1 MKLEPPQLLASR
13 QEVLVFFGLVFL
25 LFITSLLGEYRTYR
39 QLTRYDDAIV
49 AATVEQQY
57 EKRREGSAYQVVKLR
72 SESGA
77 PFFITV
83 PTALRNLQG
92 YEVLV
97 WLKTDR
103 LDFWHYLGGF
113 FANGAIDAVSPQR
126 QWKFRVGEWI
136 AGQHAEPRSGALFA
150 ALFTATPLPQDLRES
165 LARLGISHLL
175 AISGFHLGLLS
186 LFLFVLLRLPYRYL
200 QARLFPW
207 RNARRDLFY
216 AAAAVLWGYALFL
229 HYPPSV
235 LRAFAMMLIGFI
247 LYDRGL
253 RLLSF
258 QTLGIAVVLLIAFWP
273 RLLFSAGFWLSV
285 AGVFY
290 IFLFLQRFAD
300 RGGLFTFVGIHL
312 WVYAMMLPIGL
323 ALFGTFSALHPLSV
337 FWTMAFILFY
347 PLALL
352 LHTVGA
358 GGVLDTLVDWILEL
372 PATPVHIE
380 FGVWFLGAWIGLS
393 LLALPFKT
401 VKMLLPFLA
410 AAVFV
415 GAVYQVA

>member
-13 QEVLVFFGLVFL
+13 QEVEVFLGLVFL
-25 LFITSLLGEYRTYR
+25 LFIISLLGEYRTYR
-39 QLTRYDDAIV
+39 QLTRFDDAVV

-57 EKRREGSAYQVVKLR
+57 IKRKEGGAYQVLKLR
-72 SESGA
+72 SKAGA

-83 PTALRNLQG
+83 PTALRDLEG
-92 YEVLV
+92 YEVRV

-113 FANGAIDAVSPQR
+113 FAYGAIDAVLPQR
-126 QWKFRVGEWI
+126 QWKFRAGEWI
-136 AGQHAEPRSGALFA
+136 ESQHTEVRSGALFA
-150 ALFTATPLPQDLRES
+150 ALFTATPLPPNLRES

-186 LFLFVLLRLPYRYL
+186 LFLFTLLRFPYRYF
-200 QARLFPW
+200 QTHLFPW

-216 AAAAVLWGYALFL
+216 IAAAVLWGYALFL

-253 RLLSF
+253 RILSF

-273 RLLFSAGFWLSV
+273 RLLFSTGFWLSV

-300 RGGLFTFVGIHL
+300 RGRLFTFVGIHL
-312 WVYAMMLPIGL
+312 WVYGMMLPIAL
-323 ALFGTFSALHPLSV
+323 ALFGTYSALHPLSV
-337 FWTMAFILFY
+337 LWTMAFILFY

-352 LHTVGA
+352 LHAVGL
-358 GGVLDTLVDWILEL
+358 GGVLDSLVVRILEL

-380 FGVWFLGAWIGLS
+380 VGVWFLAVWIGLS

-401 VKMLLPFLA
+401 VKMLLPLLA